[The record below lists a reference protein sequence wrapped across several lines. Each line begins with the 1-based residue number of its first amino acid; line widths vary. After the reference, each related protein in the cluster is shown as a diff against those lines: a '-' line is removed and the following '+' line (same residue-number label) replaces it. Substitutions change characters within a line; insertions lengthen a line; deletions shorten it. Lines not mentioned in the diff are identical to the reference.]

1 MLELTLRFESS
12 WSNSLAQS
20 PGGPARFTSGSDLS
34 KSIKGLQRPE
44 AEHTPPEASRTTE
57 TGSGPLP
64 YLRQLQAANPAMQ
77 YRVPES
83 YDNTVKGVLAR
94 LVGEVR
100 RLEMLEPEHLAL
112 RAFAHGQAHV
122 QHTALYSQTT
132 TLTSA
137 VPNPIQS
144 GGAGLI
150 ERDGLYQHSEAARYL
165 FGFLG
170 LNMAQLETH
179 AFGILGG
186 TSIPLSAEIWTPDSP
201 SQLLHRLSTLQAEQD
216 EAVKAAQKQAKNS
229 GQTYASPYP
238 NLLAALQKH
247 LAQEA
252 HDFAHKAQE
261 KASGTDKA
269 AATIDSQWW
278 LAAALT
284 IAKIKLLNPE
294 EKQSFIDEGLL
305 NSNGFLQGITMNGN
319 VGEVT
324 PKGLF
329 QFASGRYQYS
339 NRLPYSV
346 ELPMP
351 VSDAKGKPI
360 MAPAGVIKKDGT
372 LRFTLQGQPQLEQ
385 ELYDAIRAASVGPL
399 HFGKKG
405 IAWLE
410 KLEIDA

>member
-132 TLTSA
+132 TLTNA
-137 VPNPIQS
+137 KPKAIQS

-186 TSIPLSAEIWTPDSP
+186 TSIPLSAEVWTPASP

-252 HDFAHKAQE
+252 HDFAHKAPK
-261 KASGTDKA
+261 KATGTDKA
-269 AATIDSQWW
+269 VATIDSQWW

>member
-34 KSIKGLQRPE
+34 KSVKGLQRPQE
-44 AEHTPPEASRTTE
+44 GNSTLAAAATTE

-77 YRVPES
+77 YRVPQD

-100 RLEMLEPEHLAL
+100 RLEMLESDHLAL

-122 QHTALYSQTT
+122 EHEVLHSQTT

-137 VPNPIQS
+137 VANPIQS

-150 ERDGLYQHSEAARYL
+150 ERDGLYQHGEAARYL

-170 LNMAQLETH
+170 LNMTQLEAH
-179 AFGILGG
+179 AFGILEGSP
-186 TSIPLSAEIWTPDSP
+186 TALPAPVWTPASP

-216 EAVKAAQKQAKNS
+216 EAVKAARKLAKDS
-229 GQTYASPYP
+229 GQPYASPYP
-238 NLLAALQKH
+238 NLLAALQKY
-247 LAQEA
+247 LPKEA
-252 HDFAHKAQE
+252 HDFVHKAQE
-261 KASGTDKA
+261 KANGTDKA
-269 AATIDSQWW
+269 VATLDSQWW
-278 LAAALT
+278 LASALVV
-284 IAKIKLLNPE
+284 AQIKQLPPE
-294 EKQSFIDEGLL
+294 HKQALIDMQVLTEKG
-305 NSNGFLQGITMNGN
+305 GMAGISMTGN
-319 VGEVT
+319 VGFVT

-339 NRLPYSV
+339 NRLPYNV

-405 IAWLE
+405 IAWLQT
-410 KLEIDA
+410 LEIDA

>member
-20 PGGPARFTSGSDLS
+20 PGGPARFTSRSELS
-34 KSIKGLQRPE
+34 ASINELKRPE
-44 AEHTPPEASRTTE
+44 KDHLLQEASHTTE

-64 YLRQLQAANPAMQ
+64 YLRQLQAANPAMR

-132 TLTSA
+132 TLTNA
-137 VPNPIQS
+137 KPKAIQS

-252 HDFAHKAQE
+252 HDFAHKAPK
-261 KASGTDKA
+261 KATGTDKA
-269 AATIDSQWW
+269 VATIDSQWW

-351 VSDAKGKPI
+351 VSDAKGQPI

-372 LRFTLQGQPQLEQ
+372 LRFTLQGPPQLEQ
-385 ELYDAIRAASVGPL
+385 ELYDAIRSASVGPL